1 MKATKVIL
9 TIFLSLFSVLGNAQ
23 EKQNDASIKETI
35 SWINKVGFKTTA
47 PLNDTLLKPKQIF
60 FGEAVRDIFYF
71 YETKDEESVIVVF
84 EDKYTNMMTI
94 SSSKGA
100 YKIYVSDLYCASNLD
115 LSSNI
120 EISKVDLGTINFG
133 SNKEYALK
141 TYKAFEHL
149 FNLLE
154 WNVKCEN
161 NIDNENKF

>member
-9 TIFLSLFSVLGNAQ
+9 TIFLSLFSVLGNSQ

-35 SWINKVGFKTTA
+35 SWINKVGFKNTA

-84 EDKYTNMMTI
+84 EDKYTSMMTI
-94 SSSKGA
+94 SRSKGA
-100 YKIYVSDLYCASNLD
+100 YKIYISDLYSASNLD

-133 SNKEYALK
+133 TNKEYALK
-141 TYKAFEHL
+141 TYKGFEHL
-149 FNLLE
+149 FYLLNWDVE
-154 WNVKCEN
+154 C
-161 NIDNENKF
+161 IDKLVEEK